1 MQVVQRLFAAF
12 LVIVVSACL
21 TQRAAGENCITQA
34 QMDAPT
40 RDTLVKEALAAGK
53 ALLSGDPAAIA
64 DASAPDFVAAAQS
77 NAGPL
82 TRAAHGASL
91 TVDALWILEATDVA
105 ANQQNA
111 QFFCGIANAPAHSTF
126 IFSSLPPSRY
136 AVVFLHATGI
146 SAPQQIALVLKD
158 VGGAWKIAGFS
169 FRPLTLAGHDALW
182 YWSQA
187 RDYAKKKQL
196 WNAYFYYATAAYLAT
211 PAAYISTGNLEK
223 LVQEQE
229 ASAPPDLPR
238 PGHPLVVAGAS
249 GQFQVTDVSTD
260 GSLGGLDLVL
270 RYSAND
276 VSDPA
281 ATRQKNIELMR
292 AMLTLHPEL
301 QSAFHGLWV
310 YAVAPGQSPF
320 GIELPMSEIH

>member
-1 MQVVQRLFAAF
+1 MRDV
-12 LVIVVSACL
+12 LV
-21 TQRAAGENCITQA
+21 R
-34 QMDAPT
+34 
-40 RDTLVKEALAAGK
+40 EALAAGK
-53 ALLSGDPAAIA
+53 ALLSGDPAGIEE
-64 DASAPDFVAAAQS
+64 ASAPDFAAAAQS
-77 NAGPL
+77 SAGSL

-91 TVDALWILEATDVA
+91 TIDALWILDATDVA

-111 QFFCGIANAPAHSTF
+111 QFFCGIANAPAHATF
-126 IFSSLPPSRY
+126 NFSSLPPSRY

-187 RDYAKKKQL
+187 REYAKKKQM
-196 WNAYFYYATAAYLAT
+196 WNAYFYYATSAYLAT
-211 PAAYISTGNLEK
+211 PAAYIATGNLEK
-223 LVQEQE
+223 LVQEQQ
-229 ASAPPDLPR
+229 AGAPPDLPR
-238 PGHPLVVAGAS
+238 AGHPLVVAGAN
-249 GQFQVTDVSTD
+249 GTQFQVTDVSTD
-260 GSLGGLDLVL
+260 GSLGGLDLVI
-270 RYSAND
+270 RYSTND

-292 AMLTLHPEL
+292 GMLTLHPEL